1 MPHWPRD
8 PRQDAPR
15 PAGHRARSAV
25 RAVLAALA
33 VMAALFA
40 VVVLLL
46 AYGPAR

>member
-1 MPHWPRD
+1 M
-8 PRQDAPR
+8 
-15 PAGHRARSAV
+15 AGRIWATA
-25 RAVLAALA
+25 AALA